1 MNTPESLFTT
11 KEKVKFQAKVKERMT
26 KDKWQMKHG
35 NCQRTNVTGNVEN
48 ENWPLKT
55 GKGKMPNK
63 K

>member
-1 MNTPESLFTT
+1 MP
-11 KEKVKFQAKVKERMT
+11 KVKERMT